1 METTK
6 DFFDTWIKSQERI
19 VDNLTESRKKIQQ
32 ALWGLGS
39 NGEGMSGFG
48 DFQNI
53 YSSWTNAVMNAL
65 RDTGTVDIN
74 VIRETLSKTLS
85 GSNAYLKLYEIW
97 LPLVKAIR
105 EKTVSPDAYKDLT
118 DPVKHKEMLDRLFG
132 FDPDAVSQAASQAR
146 KFLETF
152 TGSVQQFM
160 KPWAA
165 ASEKSSKTF
174 PTLVEGHPESLMKIF
189 HDMFEAFDSTIGRIF
204 HVPAIGK
211 DREKIELLLR
221 GIDDLSV
228 YLAKNIEYQNM
239 MYATGLG
246 AFEKVVESA
255 AEKIKSGEESI
266 TFDEFFDLWVK
277 VNEKTYYA
285 LFQTEDFS
293 KMQGEL
299 LEASLNVRK
308 HFFKLMEL
316 YLYDFP
322 IALRSEMDDLY
333 KTVYEMKKR
342 VKGLEKR
349 LGEVKR
355 EVTI

>member
-6 DFFDTWIKSQERI
+6 DFFDTWTRSQERI
-19 VDNLTESRKKIQQ
+19 VEELTETTKKFQQ
-32 ALWGLGS
+32 VFWGLGS
-39 NGEGMSGFG
+39 DGEGMSGFG
-48 DFQNI
+48 DFQNV
-53 YSSWTNAVMNAL
+53 YNSWTNAIMNAL
-65 RDTGTVDIN
+65 RDTGTVDVN
-74 VIRETLSKTLS
+74 LIRETLLKTLS

-97 LPLVKAIR
+97 LPLFKAIR

-118 DPVKHKEMLDRLFG
+118 DPIKYKEMLDRLFG
-132 FDPDAVSQAASQAR
+132 FDPEALSQTAKQAR

-174 PTLVEGHPESLMKIF
+174 PQLVEGHPESLMKIF
-189 HDMFEAFDSTIGRIF
+189 HDMFDAFDSTIGRSF
-204 HVPAIGK
+204 HVPAVGK

-221 GIDDLSV
+221 GFDDLSV
-228 YLAKNIEYQNM
+228 YLAKSVEYQNM
-239 MYATGLG
+239 MYATGLA
-246 AFEKVVESA
+246 AFEKVVA
-255 AEKIKSGEESI
+255 TTGEKIKAGEEI
-266 TFDEFFDLWVK
+266 TKFDEFFDLWVK

-333 KTVYEMKKR
+333 KTVYDMKKK
-342 VKGLEKR
+342 VKNLER
-349 LGEVKR
+349 QLGEVR
-355 EVTI
+355 A

>member
-6 DFFDTWIKSQERI
+6 DFFDTWTRSQERI
-19 VDNLTESRKKIQQ
+19 VEELTETTKKFQQ
-32 ALWGLGS
+32 VFWGLGS
-39 NGEGMSGFG
+39 DGEGMSGFG
-48 DFQNI
+48 DFQNV
-53 YSSWTNAVMNAL
+53 YSSWTNAIMNAL
-65 RDTGTVDIN
+65 RDTGTVDVN
-74 VIRETLSKTLS
+74 LIRETLLKTLS
-85 GSNAYLKLYEIW
+85 GSNAYLKLHEIW
-97 LPLVKAIR
+97 LPLFKAIR
-105 EKTVSPDAYKDLT
+105 EKTLSPDAYKDLT
-118 DPVKHKEMLDRLFG
+118 DPLKCKEMLDRVFG
-132 FDPDAVSQAASQAR
+132 FDPDAISQAANQAR

-165 ASEKSSKTF
+165 ATEKSSKTF
-174 PTLVEGHPESLMKIF
+174 PQLVEGHPESLMKIF
-189 HDMFEAFDSTIGRIF
+189 HDMFDAFDSTIGRSF
-204 HVPAIGK
+204 HVPAVGK

-221 GIDDLSV
+221 GLDDLSV

-239 MYATGLG
+239 MYATGLA
-246 AFEKVVESA
+246 AFEKVVA
-255 AEKIKSGEESI
+255 TTGEKIKAGEEI
-266 TFDEFFDLWVK
+266 TKFDEFFDLWVK

-333 KTVYEMKKR
+333 KTVYEMKKK
-342 VKGLEKR
+342 VKNLEKQ
-349 LGEVKR
+349 LGEVR
-355 EVTI
+355 A

>member
-6 DFFDTWIKSQERI
+6 DFFDTWTRSQERI
-19 VDNLTESRKKIQQ
+19 VEELTETTKKFQQ
-32 ALWGLGS
+32 VFWGLGS
-39 NGEGMSGFG
+39 DGEGMSGFG
-48 DFQNI
+48 DFQNV
-53 YSSWTNAVMNAL
+53 YSSWTNAIMNAL
-65 RDTGTVDIN
+65 RDTGTVDVN
-74 VIRETLSKTLS
+74 LIRETLLKTLS

-97 LPLVKAIR
+97 LPLFKAIR
-105 EKTVSPDAYKDLT
+105 EKTLSPDAYKDLT
-118 DPVKHKEMLDRLFG
+118 DPLKCKEMLDRVFG
-132 FDPDAVSQAASQAR
+132 FDPDAISQAANQAR

-165 ASEKSSKTF
+165 ATEKSSKTF
-174 PTLVEGHPESLMKIF
+174 PQLVEGHPESLMKIF
-189 HDMFEAFDSTIGRIF
+189 HDMFDAFDSTIGRSF
-204 HVPAIGK
+204 HVPAVGK

-221 GIDDLSV
+221 GLDDLSV

-239 MYATGLG
+239 MYATGLA
-246 AFEKVVESA
+246 AFEKVVA
-255 AEKIKSGEESI
+255 TTAEKIKSGEEI
-266 TFDEFFDLWVK
+266 TKFDEFFDLWVK

-293 KMQGEL
+293 KMQGEV
-299 LEASLNVRK
+299 LEASLHVRK

-333 KTVYEMKKR
+333 KTVYEMKKK
-342 VKGLEKR
+342 VKGLEKQ
-349 LGEVKR
+349 LGEVKA
-355 EVTI
+355 

>member
-6 DFFDTWIKSQERI
+6 DFFDTWTRSQERI
-19 VDNLTESRKKIQQ
+19 VEELTETTKKFQQ
-32 ALWGLGS
+32 VFWGLGS
-39 NGEGMSGFG
+39 DGEGMSGFG
-48 DFQNI
+48 DFQNV
-53 YSSWTNAVMNAL
+53 YSSWTNAIMNAL
-65 RDTGTVDIN
+65 RDTGTVDVN
-74 VIRETLSKTLS
+74 LIRETLLKTLS

-97 LPLVKAIR
+97 LPLFKAIR
-105 EKTVSPDAYKDLT
+105 EKTLSPDAYKDLA
-118 DPVKHKEMLDRLFG
+118 DPLKCKEMLDRVFG
-132 FDPDAVSQAASQAR
+132 YDPDAISQAANQAR
-146 KFLETF
+146 RFLETF

-174 PTLVEGHPESLMKIF
+174 PQLVEGHPESLMKIF
-189 HDMFEAFDSTIGRIF
+189 HDMFDAFDSTIGRSF
-204 HVPAIGK
+204 HVPAVGK

-221 GIDDLSV
+221 GFDDLSV
-228 YLAKNIEYQNM
+228 YLAKSVEYQNM
-239 MYATGLG
+239 MYATGLA
-246 AFEKVVESA
+246 AFEKVVA
-255 AEKIKSGEESI
+255 TTGEKIKAGEEI
-266 TFDEFFDLWVK
+266 TKFDEFFDLWVK

-333 KTVYEMKKR
+333 KTVYEMKKK
-342 VKGLEKR
+342 VKNLEKQ
-349 LGEVKR
+349 LGEVR
-355 EVTI
+355 A

>member
-6 DFFDTWIKSQERI
+6 DFFDTWTRSQERI
-19 VDNLTESRKKIQQ
+19 VEELTETTKKFQQ
-32 ALWGLGS
+32 VFWGLGS
-39 NGEGMSGFG
+39 NGGGMSGFG

-65 RDTGTVDIN
+65 GDTGTVDMN
-74 VIRETLSKTLS
+74 LIRETLLKTLS

-97 LPLVKAIR
+97 LPLFKAIR
-105 EKTVSPDAYKDLT
+105 EKTLSPDAYKDLT
-118 DPVKHKEMLDRLFG
+118 DPLKCKEMLDRVFG
-132 FDPDAVSQAASQAR
+132 FDPDAISQAANQAR
-146 KFLETF
+146 KFLETL

-165 ASEKSSKTF
+165 ATEKSSKTF
-174 PTLVEGHPESLMKIF
+174 PQLVEGHPESLMKIF
-189 HDMFEAFDSTIGRIF
+189 HDMFDAFDSTIGRSF
-204 HVPAIGK
+204 HVPAVGK

-221 GIDDLSV
+221 GFDDLSV
-228 YLAKNIEYQNM
+228 YLAKSVEYQNM
-239 MYATGLG
+239 MYATGLA
-246 AFEKVVESA
+246 AFEKVVA
-255 AEKIKSGEESI
+255 TTGEKIKAGEEI
-266 TFDEFFDLWVK
+266 TKFDEFFDLWVK

-333 KTVYEMKKR
+333 KTVYEMKKK
-342 VKGLEKR
+342 VKNLEKQ
-349 LGEVKR
+349 LGEVKA
-355 EVTI
+355 

>member
-19 VDNLTESRKKIQQ
+19 VENLTETTKKFQQ
-32 ALWGLGS
+32 VFWGLGS
-39 NGEGMSGFG
+39 NGGRMSGFG
-48 DFQNI
+48 DFQNV

-65 RDTGTVDIN
+65 RDTGTVDVN
-74 VIRETLSKTLS
+74 LIRETLSKTLS

-97 LPLVKAIR
+97 LPLFKAMQDKIM
-105 EKTVSPDAYKDLT
+105 SPDAYKNLT
-118 DPVKHKEMLDRLFG
+118 DPVQYKAMLDRVFG
-132 FDPDAVSQAASQAR
+132 FDPDALSQTVSQAT
-146 KFLETF
+146 KFFETVA
-152 TGSVQQFM
+152 GSAQQFM

-165 ASEKSSKTF
+165 ATEKGSKTF
-174 PTLVEGHPESLMKIF
+174 PQFAEGHPESLMKIF
-189 HDMFEAFDSTIGRIF
+189 HDMFDAFDSTIGRVF
-204 HVPAIGK
+204 HVPAVGK

-221 GIDDLSV
+221 GFDDLSV

-239 MYATGLG
+239 MYATGLT
-246 AFEKVVESA
+246 AFERVVA
-255 AEKIKSGEESI
+255 TTAEKIKAGEEV
-266 TFDEFFDLWVK
+266 TKFDEFFDLWVK

-333 KTVYEMKKR
+333 KTVYELKKK
-342 VKGLEKR
+342 VKSLEKQ
-349 LGEVKR
+349 LGEVKA
-355 EVTI
+355 